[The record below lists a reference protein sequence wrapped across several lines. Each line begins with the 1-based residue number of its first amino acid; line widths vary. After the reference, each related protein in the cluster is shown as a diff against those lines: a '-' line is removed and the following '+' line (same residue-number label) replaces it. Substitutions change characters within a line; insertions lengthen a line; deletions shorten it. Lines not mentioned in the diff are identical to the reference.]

1 MMPEL
6 AIRAGVDA
14 DLDRLLVLNNAAVPA
29 VNELGRSDLERFMRI
44 ASYFRVAVMQDRP
57 VGLMVALAP
66 GLDYG
71 SLNYRWFEE
80 RYDGF
85 LYIDRIVVDPSV
97 RSAGIGAALYR
108 NLEQV
113 ALDAGTPRLACEVN
127 LRPSNE
133 RSLSFHERLGF
144 RGVGTQDTENG
155 AKTVQ
160 LMVWELKRRPGSRF
174 QPTACR

>member
-1 MMPEL
+1 MPEL
-6 AIRAGVDA
+6 AIRPGVEA

-29 VNELGRSDLERFMRI
+29 VNELDRGDLQRFLKI
-44 ASYFRVAVMQDRP
+44 APHFQVAVIWDRP
-57 VGLMVALAP
+57 VGLMIALAP

-85 LYIDRIVVDPSV
+85 LYIDRVVVDPDV

-108 NLEQV
+108 NLELV
-113 ALDAGTPRLACEVN
+113 ARERGISRLACEVN
-127 LRPSNE
+127 LRPSND
-133 RSLSFHERLGF
+133 RSLRFHERLGF

-160 LMVWELKRRPGSRF
+160 LMVWELNR
-174 QPTACR
+174 